1 MDLLRCSGVR
11 FPVTPLLRPLR
22 TEIRPCFAAVRS
34 SLSLPFP
41 EHKAKYYRE
50 LEAAVDVV
58 ERACRLCV
66 DVKSLLF
73 SDDDKILEKN
83 DQTPVTI
90 ADFGVQAL
98 VSLEMNRLFPSI
110 PLVAE
115 EDSSFLRSTNLVG
128 AVVDVVANKAT
139 FRDEVTEDSV
149 LKAIDRGGKDAYN
162 FGPNPATYWVLD
174 PIDGTRGFVKGVEAL
189 YVVAL
194 ALVVEGQIVLG
205 VMGCPNWDEDYFVS
219 CVTGVQETRNIFS
232 KSGMIMVSH
241 VGCGT
246 WKQRLSDKLTI
257 ELSQSWTRCSV
268 DGCQVLKEARFC
280 TPESQ
285 KWESFPLSSSFN
297 AKTDSEKIGKGDIL
311 LVPAC
316 CGSLCKYMMVASGRA
331 SVFLLRATTRKVMK
345 KISGYAPAWD
355 HAVGIIC
362 VHEAGGKV
370 TDWEGSSI
378 DFAADQVARRTIF
391 PSGGFLVTNYILHNQ
406 ILGLISSNPSI
417 N

>member
-1 MDLLRCSGVR
+1 MDLLRCSAVR
-11 FPVTPLLRPLR
+11 FPDTYLRRSPL
-22 TEIRPCFAAVRS
+22 RPCFAAVRS

-41 EHKAKYYRE
+41 KQKAKYYRE

-58 ERACRLCV
+58 ERACRLCI
-66 DVKSLLF
+66 DVKSSLF
-73 SDDDKILEKN
+73 SNDDRILEKN

-128 AVVDVVANKAT
+128 SVVDVVVNKAT
-139 FRDEVTEDSV
+139 LRDEVTEDSV
-149 LKAIDRGGKDAYN
+149 LKAIDRGGKDACT
-162 FGPNPATYWVLD
+162 FGPKQATYWVLD

-194 ALVVEGQIVLG
+194 ALVVERQIVLG
-205 VMGCPNWDEDYFVS
+205 VMGCPNWDEDYFVNRA
-219 CVTGVQETRNIFS
+219 TGVQETGSNFS
-232 KSGMIMVSH
+232 RSGMIMVSH
-241 VGCGT
+241 LGCGT
-246 WKQRLSDKLTI
+246 WKQRLSDMLTI
-257 ELSQSWTRCSV
+257 KLPQSWTRCYV

-285 KWESFPLSSSFN
+285 KWESLPLSSSFN
-297 AKTDSEKIGKGDIL
+297 AKTNSEKIEKGDIL

-331 SVFLLRATTRKVMK
+331 SVFILRATTRTVMK
-345 KISGYAPAWD
+345 KIYGYAPAWD

-362 VHEAGGKV
+362 VHEAGGMV

-378 DFAADQVARRTIF
+378 DFAADQIARRTIF
-391 PSGGFLVTNYILHNQ
+391 PSGGFLVTNCSLHNE
-406 ILGLISSNPSI
+406 ILGLISSNSPI
-417 N
+417 I